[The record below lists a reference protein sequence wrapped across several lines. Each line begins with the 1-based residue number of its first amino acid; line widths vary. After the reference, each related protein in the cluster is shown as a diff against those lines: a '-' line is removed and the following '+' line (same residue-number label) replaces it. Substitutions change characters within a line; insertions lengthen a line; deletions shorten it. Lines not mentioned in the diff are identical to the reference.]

1 MGLGLAC
8 LWHMLGR
15 GCPGPSISPHWPT
28 VCLTPE
34 EVSVPVHDF
43 PVTEAVSQH
52 IHQKANAQ
60 GHSPAGLCKDPATVR
75 TTWKTQG

>member
-15 GCPGPSISPHWPT
+15 GCPHWPT

-34 EVSVPVHDF
+34 EASVPVHAF

-52 IHQKANAQ
+52 IHLKEQMHKAILLLVFA
-60 GHSPAGLCKDPATVR
+60 R
-75 TTWKTQG
+75 TLLL